1 MNNKPKIIL
10 RGLAFPESP
19 RWHGGKLWFSDMHA
33 HKVMT
38 VDLKGKTE
46 TICEVPLCPSGLG
59 WTADGRLLIVSMKDK
74 KLMRLDASGLT
85 CLADLNGLASGQC
98 NDMVTDALGRAYIGN
113 FGKDTSLGK
122 EFRVGPAEIV
132 MVTPD
137 GKACVAAGDL
147 NFPNGMVITP
157 DGHTLIAA
165 ESFAPRLTS
174 FKIDS
179 KGGLSG
185 REVWAELDKDFTS
198 GKGIMPDGICLD
210 AEGAVWVANAGGPA
224 VYRVKKGGEI
234 TQKIETSANA
244 VACTLG
250 GADRRTL
257 FIMAA
262 VSTDDRVCREKMA
275 GRIEIIEVEVP
286 GAGLP

>member
-1 MNNKPKIIL
+1 MTTKPKIIL

-38 VDLKGKTE
+38 VDLKGRAE

-59 WTADGRLLIVSMKDK
+59 WTADGRLLIVSMKDR
-74 KLMRLDASGLT
+74 KLMRLDSSGLT
-85 CLADLNGLASGQC
+85 CLADLSGLASGQC

-113 FGKDTSLGK
+113 FGKGTKLGK
-122 EFRVGPAEIV
+122 DFHVGPAEIV
-132 MVTPD
+132 LVLPD
-137 GKACVAAGDL
+137 GKARVAAGDL

-157 DGHTLIAA
+157 DGRTLVVA

-174 FKIDS
+174 FAIAPDGS
-179 KGGLSG
+179 LSG
-185 REVWAELDKDFTS
+185 REVWAQLDKN
-198 GKGIMPDGICLD
+198 IMPDGICLD

-224 VYRVKKGGEI
+224 VYRVKRGGEV

-244 VACTLG
+244 VACMLG

-262 VSTDDRVCREKMA
+262 ESTDDRVCREKMS
-275 GRIEIIEVEVP
+275 GRIEVIEVEVP

>member
-1 MNNKPKIIL
+1 MYGDIMTAKLKIIL

-46 TICEVPLCPSGLG
+46 TVCEVPLCPSGLG
-59 WTADGRLLIVSMKDK
+59 WTREGRLLIVSMKDR
-74 KLMRLDASGLT
+74 KLMRFDPTGLT
-85 CLADLNGLASGQC
+85 CVADLNGLASGQC

-113 FGKDTSLGK
+113 FGKDTNLGK
-122 EFRVGPAEIV
+122 DFRVGPAEIV

-137 GKACVAAGDL
+137 GKARVAAGDV

-157 DGHTLIAA
+157 DSRTLIVA
-165 ESFAPRLTS
+165 ESFASHLTS
-174 FKIDS
+174 FTIAPDGS
-179 KGGLSG
+179 LTN
-185 REVWAELDKDFTS
+185 REVWAVLDKN
-198 GKGIMPDGICLD
+198 IMPDGICLD
-210 AEGAVWVANAGGPA
+210 AEGAVWVGNAGGPA
-224 VYRVKKGGEI
+224 VYRVKRGGEVI
-234 TQKIETSANA
+234 QKIETSANA
-244 VACTLG
+244 YACMLG

-257 FIMAA
+257 FIMTAE
-262 VSTDDRVCREKMA
+262 STDDRLCREKMT
-275 GRIEIIEVEVP
+275 GRIEIIGVEVP